1 MCYVCPQPCHLVI
14 NRLKN
19 WLLSCSS
26 VANFPERSKLKSAEA
41 STKICQVYPGEQTTP
56 EISNLNLAQV
66 PSTISKVNSGAP
78 EQQDVPGG
86 LSPLLGLIGQ
96 HVPAKKISAKA
107 PSTDIHLRWE
117 IQNCSSNKKLRQ
129 VLIFDQIQVACSYPP
144 SSDPLK
150 PPGQCEVSLT
160 WN

>member
-1 MCYVCPQPCHLVI
+1 MCYVCLQPCHLVI

-19 WLLSCSS
+19 WLLACSS
-26 VANFPERSKLKSAEA
+26 VANFSERSKLKSAEA

-66 PSTISKVNSGAP
+66 PCTISKVYSGAP

-96 HVPAKKISAKA
+96 HVPAKHISAEA
-107 PSTDIHLRWE
+107 PATDTHLRKK
-117 IQNCSSNKKLRQ
+117 IQNWSSNTRLEAG
-129 VLIFDQIQVACSYPP
+129 VNIW
-144 SSDPLK
+144 SDPGSWFIPTQIPQPTFGK
-150 PPGQCEVSLT
+150 SKWVGEPG
-160 WN
+160 